1 MKRKITLPIILIFVI
16 VLAMLS
22 PSAVHGIQNILLK
35 STVKTTVSSETKQIQ
50 LKKDDYIYLGKYL
63 DEDILWKVL
72 EIKDNKV
79 LLMSEYVICFKA
91 FDAKGESNEFHG
103 SDSEKYGSSVWKN
116 SSLKQWLNSDESVVL
131 YTHCPPEKGNT
142 FNSYNIYD
150 GEHGFLNKQ
159 NFSEE
164 EKNLITDDGV
174 FLLSKAQLKKYFSNF
189 SRKKICTNSCIK
201 QNDAPYINLPG
212 KSVWYWSSSAATS
225 NNVSVT
231 AVTSNGTFYKSLAFD
246 GTMGVC
252 PALYINNQ
260 TYETCEGN
268 GNKNAPYMLEVKK

>member
-1 MKRKITLPIILIFVI
+1 MKRQFVLPAILVI
-16 VLAMLS
+16 VMFFAMLS

-35 STVKTTVSSETKQIQ
+35 SSVKTTVNSEAKQIQ
-50 LKKDDYIYLGKYL
+50 LQKDDYIYLGKYL
-63 DEDILWKVL
+63 GEDILWKVL
-72 EIKDNKV
+72 EVNDDKA

-91 FDAKGESNEFHG
+91 FDAKGESDEFHE
-103 SDSEKYGSSVWKN
+103 SDSEKYGSSDWDN
-116 SSLKQWLNSDESVVL
+116 SSLKQWLNSNENVVS

-150 GEHGFLNKQ
+150 GEKGFLNVE
-159 NFSEE
+159 NFSDKER
-164 EKNLITDDGV
+164 NLITDDGV
-174 FLLSKAQLKKYFSNF
+174 FLLSKSQLKKYFSNS

-231 AVTSNGTFYKSLAFD
+231 AVTSSGTFYKSLAFD

-260 TYETCEGN
+260 THETYGGN
-268 GNKNAPYMLEVKK
+268 GNINTPYILEVKK